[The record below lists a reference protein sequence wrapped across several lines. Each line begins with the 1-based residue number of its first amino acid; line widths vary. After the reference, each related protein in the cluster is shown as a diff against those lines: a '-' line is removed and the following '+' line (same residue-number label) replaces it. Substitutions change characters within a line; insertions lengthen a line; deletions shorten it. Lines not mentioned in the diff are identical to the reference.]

1 MFDPKTVSLGI
12 APIGWCNDDMPELG
26 GENTIALGSDFDGM
40 NAYPV
45 DMKNWSDVP
54 NLFDELQRIG
64 FSDKE
69 IRRIAYDNLHDYII
83 QFVD

>member
-1 MFDPKTVSLGI
+1 
-12 APIGWCNDDMPELG
+12 
-26 GENTIALGSDFDGM
+26 M

>member
-1 MFDPKTVSLGI
+1 MVKTGDASAREI
-12 APIGWCNDDMPELG
+12 AQHIAHIAGLTGPEHVC
-26 GENTIALGSDFDGM
+26 LGSDFDGM